1 MPGAG
6 LEPASPIR
14 TQEPESCV
22 FANFTIWAD
31 YISSARYYKGSYIK
45 SQDIF
50 LKFTGQTQTFLFI
63 EEAFRKNLINH
74 SKRHKTLI
82 FIKI

>member
-22 FANFTIWAD
+22 FANFTIWAAMSQVHN
-31 YISSARYYKGSYIK
+31 IIRGATQKVKIFFN
-45 SQDIF
+45 QDIR
-50 LKFTGQTQTFLFI
+50 LKG
-63 EEAFRKNLINH
+63 EKSSN
-74 SKRHKTLI
+74 KRSAPGI
-82 FIKI
+82 AGGASNN